1 MYLVVMLVCVCL
13 DLCLY
18 IIIILEKKRST
29 ALMKIVT
36 SRNRTK
42 TGRLGQEVRKN
53 VYFLPIVL
61 YIPVSCYLV
70 EKQSN
75 FSKRTWE
82 TSIHG
87 IPRVHAKC

>member
-18 IIIILEKKRST
+18 IIIILEKKCST

-42 TGRLGQEVRKN
+42 TERLGQEVRKN

-61 YIPVSCYLV
+61 YIPVSYYLV

-82 TSIHG
+82 ASIHG
-87 IPRVHAKC
+87 IPRVHAKR